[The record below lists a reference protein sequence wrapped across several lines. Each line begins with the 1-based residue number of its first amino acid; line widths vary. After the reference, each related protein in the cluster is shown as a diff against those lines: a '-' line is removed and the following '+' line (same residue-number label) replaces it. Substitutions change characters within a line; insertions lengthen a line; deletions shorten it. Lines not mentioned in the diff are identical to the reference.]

1 MATIPRIL
9 EGERVILIKE
19 NNMLPTIEATI
30 NQFGQIAWSE
40 PVQLEKSQKILITF
54 LEMPAKTQFLKTNSP
69 FPTVTL
75 DEVAGCL
82 AYQGEPKT
90 LDDMERELAEGLLN
104 EKTAG
109 C

>member
-1 MATIPRIL
+1 
-9 EGERVILIKE
+9 
-19 NNMLPTIEATI
+19 MLQTVEATI
-30 NQFGQIAWSE
+30 NKLGQINWSE
-40 PVQLEKSQKILITF
+40 PVQIKKSQKILITF
-54 LEMPAKTQFLKTNSP
+54 LEMPAQTLPLKTNSP

-75 DEVAGCL
+75 DYVAGCL

-90 LDDMERELAEGLLN
+90 LEDMERELAEGLLN

>member
-1 MATIPRIL
+1 
-9 EGERVILIKE
+9 
-19 NNMLPTIEATI
+19 MLLNVEASI

-40 PVQLEKSQKILITF
+40 PVQIEKSQKILITF
-54 LEMPAKTQFLKTNSP
+54 LEMPAQTNSQ
-69 FPTVTL
+69 FPIVTL

-90 LDDMERELAEGLLN
+90 LEDMDRELAEGLKN

-109 C
+109 Y

>member
-1 MATIPRIL
+1 
-9 EGERVILIKE
+9 
-19 NNMLPTIEATI
+19 MLQTIEATI

-40 PVQLEKSQKILITF
+40 PIQIKQSQKILITF
-54 LEMPAKTQFLKTNSP
+54 LEIPAQTQPLKIHSP
-69 FPTVTL
+69 FPIITL

-82 AYQGEPKT
+82 AYQGQQSKT
-90 LDDMERELAEGLLN
+90 LEDMEKELAEGLKN